1 MVCCALR
8 AATVAFKALQQSA
21 RAARSHAHARAG
33 RAGAGRPSGN
43 LAVGVLTLTAE
54 WPSPQVRAI
63 AASGVRAARKLQRRL
78 LSWASCSLTWDGVIG
93 ALLAEAACSCLPL
106 RPPARRGMQPV
117 SLMMFLISACDR
129 LGEYQYI
136 CCMPLRAE
144 DLTACKAAAGCIPVR
159 WWTTTMQW
167 PPWPLHVGHGACGR
181 HDFPRCLPQAV
192 RSHTTMPVSN
202 GAHMR

>member
-33 RAGAGRPSGN
+33 RAGAGRPSANRRVAKPARARGR
-43 LAVGVLTLTAE
+43 AKPGAGRTHGVCSA
-54 WPSPQVRAI
+54 
-63 AASGVRAARKLQRRL
+63 GC
-78 LSWASCSLTWDGVIG
+78 SWASYSLTWDGVIG